1 MYNLVG
7 ILVNI
12 TAKLPSIL
20 VGVVAS
26 TTLEDF
32 GGLPL
37 FLVVGGGNSLGAD
50 AVGGAIDVAAVAG
63 TETFVGS
70 ATSFVVAVVV
80 SFWFFLRLALVRA
93 NPIFLFFVM
102 ICNKPYIFSYDIC
115 HEP

>member
-1 MYNLVG
+1 VG
-7 ILVNI
+7 ILVHI

-37 FLVVGGGNSLGAD
+37 FLVVGGGNSLVAD
-50 AVGGAIDVAAVAG
+50 AVGGAIVVAAVEGFG
-63 TETFVGS
+63 TLVDSVTFV
-70 ATSFVVAVVV
+70 VVAVDVFFELFLMF
-80 SFWFFLRLALVRA
+80 SLWTANPLFFFLGG
-93 NPIFLFFVM
+93 M
-102 ICNKPYIFSYDIC
+102 ICNKAYIFLYDSC